1 MSKNEIVEN
10 EIKNK
15 MKQSLICKK
24 KNGQIKFYKDII
36 INIFVIIIDIH
47 DIFSKYYY

>member
-1 MSKNEIVEN
+1 MNKNKIVEN
-10 EIKNK
+10 QIKNK

-24 KNGQIKFYKDII
+24 KNKQIKFYKDII
-36 INIFVIIIDIH
+36 INIFVIVINIR

>member
-10 EIKNK
+10 EIKK

-24 KNGQIKFYKDII
+24 KNEQIKFYKDII
-36 INIFVIIIDIH
+36 INILVIVINIH
-47 DIFSKYYY
+47 NIFSKYYY

>member
-1 MSKNEIVEN
+1 
-10 EIKNK
+10 

-24 KNGQIKFYKDII
+24 KNKQIKFYKDII
-36 INIFVIIIDIH
+36 INIFVIVINIEYDIYKNN